1 MHFTEDNGYQ
11 NFLVFAQ
18 MLISLILD
26 SNKTVANWILN
37 GILSEKIKPFDTNFE
52 PTMSNL
58 PNGKIILKFNNFVL
72 VQKAL
77 LHCIVISF

>member
-1 MHFTEDNGYQ
+1 MYFTEDNGYQ
-11 NFLVFAQ
+11 NLLVFAP

-26 SNKTVANWILN
+26 SNKTVVNWILN

-52 PTMSNL
+52 STMSNL
-58 PNGKIILKFNNFVL
+58 ANGKVILKFNNFVL

>member
-37 GILSEKIKPFDTNFE
+37 GILSAKIKQFDTNFE

-58 PNGKIILKFNNFVL
+58 PNGKVILKFNNFVL